1 MSFNGEENR
10 FLFLSLSLSL
20 FCVSSSYLDFPTFLL
35 TPFLKKKVTSDEK
48 TPKDV
53 RDAEEEEKE
62 REREGRER
70 KRERERK
77 GKREA
82 KDE

>member
-1 MSFNGEENR
+1 MEKKTGFT
-10 FLFLSLSLSL
+10 FFFFLSFSSFRSLSFSL
-20 FCVSSSYLDFPTFLL
+20 CVSSSYLDFPTFFL

-48 TPKDV
+48 TPKDE

-62 REREGRER
+62 RER
-70 KRERERK
+70 K
-77 GKREA
+77 A